1 MSAEAKNAIQ
11 LDATKS
17 KSIVSSILSSL
28 GKSAASTASGF
39 KMPSMTS
46 TAKPDEVVKKLVELK
61 IITPNASAPGYINIL
76 DRLISGTI
84 KSPYE
89 ITKDDITDST
99 ILGDIR
105 YYIML
110 KFGNRKLPDGLS
122 ESQQTQIKD
131 YLSDEHS
138 GPFGM
143 KQHGDSKPWYNKFN
157 DFYNKIGAAPKLY
170 SDITALSN
178 ELIVIDKNQSIN
190 TQLDPNK
197 LIKGPFLIIATKLD
211 SEVVV
216 PDKETIQG
224 SKYIIMDADG
234 KLSDGRTS
242 YDWGVKDDILKFKE
256 SGKNIEGGATKSRRR
271 KSRKGTRRS
280 R

>member
-1 MSAEAKNAIQ
+1 MKMFTSMSSKAAAAVRAAIPSN
-11 LDATKS
+11 T
-17 KSIVSSILSSL
+17 SSAISLKTSS
-28 GKSAASTASGF
+28 
-39 KMPSMTS
+39 
-46 TAKPDEVVKKLVELK
+46 AKPDEVVKKLVELK
-61 IITPNASAPGYINIL
+61 IITPNASAPGYIKIL
-76 DRLISGTI
+76 DSLISGTI
-84 KSPYE
+84 TSPYD
-89 ITKDDITDST
+89 ISKDDITEST
-99 ILGDIR
+99 ILGEIR
-105 YYIML
+105 YYIMS
-110 KFGNRKLPDGLS
+110 KFGNIKLPDGLS
-122 ESQQTQIKD
+122 ESQKSQISD

-143 KQHGDSKPWYNKFN
+143 KQHGDSTLWYNEFIG
-157 DFYNKIGAAPKLY
+157 FYNKIDAAPKLY
-170 SDITALSN
+170 SDISALSN
-178 ELIVIDKNQSIN
+178 ALIDIDKNQSIA

-211 SEVVV
+211 SKIVV
-216 PDKETIQG
+216 PDKEPIQG

-256 SGKNIEGGATKSRRR
+256 FGQNVSGGATKSRRR